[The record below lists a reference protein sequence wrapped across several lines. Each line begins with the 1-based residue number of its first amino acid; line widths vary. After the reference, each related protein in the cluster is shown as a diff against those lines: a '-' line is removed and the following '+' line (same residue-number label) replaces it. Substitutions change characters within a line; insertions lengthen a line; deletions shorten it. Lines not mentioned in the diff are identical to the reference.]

1 MSTPSPPGPPPEQ
14 PPPGEPDPR
23 GYPAQ
28 GGPRQDYPRGYW
40 AQGSDPQQG
49 GTPSRDYRTPG
60 GYPQQGSYPQQGPHP
75 QQGNPQQGNPQQRN
89 PQQGYPQQGYPQQG
103 YPQQG
108 YPQQGGYSRQDYPQ
122 QGGYG
127 QQGYGSPGGYP
138 AQGYPAPGYPAQGY
152 PAQGYPTQGYPQQ
165 YGAYPDQASAGQ
177 LVQDPLVPADIG
189 GWFARV
195 FGVIRRSFA
204 RLLLLQGVAAVATA
218 ALVFVLVQ
226 NMMGAV
232 ATSAA
237 ELGTLSQ
244 VPDADAITGMVTS
257 LWLSMITPYTVI
269 ATLALVVLNLF
280 IQGASW
286 HVAVWEAAG
295 QPASLGAALRFAAAR
310 ALPLFGWGVLAYLLV
325 AVGCVLLFIPGIY
338 LVIVFGASLLGVVLV
353 ERRGIGRCFALVN
366 PRFWPTTG
374 RLLLTMVIFAAYAII
389 VSMIVTPLTIGIGVP
404 GDNLYLGPMLGLAAN
419 LVLSLPLGI
428 AAIAVLVVTYAELR
442 AHEQPGVTTETLARE
457 LSR

>member
-1 MSTPSPPGPPPEQ
+1 MSTPPPPGPPPEQ
-14 PPPGEPDPR
+14 PPPGEPDRR
-23 GYPAQ
+23 GYSP
-28 GGPRQDYPRGYW
+28 PDYPSHGYPPPGGHE
-40 AQGSDPQQG
+40 QGYAQQG
-49 GTPSRDYRTPG
+49 
-60 GYPQQGSYPQQGPHP
+60 YPPHT
-75 QQGNPQQGNPQQRN
+75 G
-89 PQQGYPQQGYPQQG
+89 PQQGYPQGYW
-103 YPQQG
+103 
-108 YPQQGGYSRQDYPQ
+108 
-122 QGGYG
+122 G
-127 QQGYGSPGGYP
+127 QQGYGAPGGDPAQGYP
-138 AQGYPAPGYPAQGY
+138 AQGYPAQGYGAPGGYPAQGY
-152 PAQGYPTQGYPQQ
+152 PAQGYPAQGYPAQGYPAQGYPAQGYPAQGYPAQGYPAQGYAEQ

-204 RLLLLQGVAAVATA
+204 RLLLLQGVAAVANA

-226 NMMGAV
+226 SMMSAV

-237 ELGTLSQ
+237 ELGALGQ
-244 VPDADAITGMVTS
+244 APDADAISGMMTS

-269 ATLALVVLNLF
+269 ASLALVVLNLF
-280 IQGASW
+280 VQGASW

-325 AVGCVLLFIPGIY
+325 AAGFVLLFIPGIY
-338 LVIVFGASLLGVVLV
+338 LMIVFGASLLGVVLV

-442 AHEQPGVTTETLARE
+442 AHEQPGVSTETLVRE
-457 LSR
+457 LNR